1 MSFGEAEV
9 KDVAKPGCFVQQLT
23 DKEVA
28 GQTRRY
34 HGLWLSGALTH
45 WTSTIYSWA
54 SSSVSTGSDTNIKHL
69 DLTRNH
75 NTCHH
80 NPMLFLEK
88 QHTSGIEKRQHAHK
102 SPYSEICFW
111 SLDSSCCL
119 KETQVPRWDYSNEGN
134 FTIDRTEVA
143 CRIGMCSLSFRA
155 QFTGLD
161 VTTYL
166 LLITLPFTASSANI
180 LYI

>member
-1 MSFGEAEV
+1 MWPSQ
-9 KDVAKPGCFVQQLT
+9 VALYSSWQ
-23 DKEVA
+23 A
-28 GQTRRY
+28 RRY

-45 WTSTIYSWA
+45 WAGTIYSWA

-69 DLTRNH
+69 DFTINH

-80 NPMLFLEK
+80 NPMLFLGK
-88 QHTSGIEKRQHAHK
+88 QHTSGIEKRQCTHK

-111 SLDSSCCL
+111 SLDSSYCL
-119 KETQVPRWDYSNEGN
+119 KETQVPRWDCSNEGK
-134 FTIDRTEVA
+134 FTRHRTEVA
-143 CRIGMCSLSFRA
+143 CRIGLHILSFPA

-166 LLITLPFTASSANI
+166 LLITLPFTASTANI
-180 LYI
+180 LYM